1 MTCAV
6 QEPDGR
12 NIPFR
17 MTKQDVTTTTGKTYP
32 GYSVSLTPQ
41 KPGLHN
47 AVASCEING
56 QKMVSAPF
64 SFFVQPFTP
73 ETVPRAANIGV
84 LRTMA
89 DASKGRFC
97 EPEEVNKV
105 LSEITIPANAE
116 ERVNYLSL
124 WNNTVVLACLIGL
137 LSLEWILRKMR
148 NMA

>member
-1 MTCAV
+1 M
-6 QEPDGR
+6 
-12 NIPFR
+12 
-17 MTKQDVTTTTGKTYP
+17 
-32 GYSVSLTPQ
+32 
-41 KPGLHN
+41 HN

-56 QKMVSAPF
+56 QKIASAPF

-73 ETVPRAANIGV
+73 ETVPCAANSGV
-84 LRTMA
+84 LRAMA

-124 WNNTVVLACLIGL
+124 WNNIPILTCLIGL
-137 LSLEWILRKMR
+137 LSLEWILRKLR